1 MSKNNTCLNSVMR
14 RIAKKKFEANI
25 ISEAQYCRTV
35 AIIKKI
41 EKEKFSLREVKNI
54 NVEDIQN
61 YLNSLINYSDSE
73 IKKIYEQFNQA
84 YKYLY
89 DIEVVSKNIMLQIYK
104 PKSIKKT
111 KEVKA
116 LTLEEEK
123 LLIDKLIKSDNE
135 MYSLIYLIQ
144 LFTGMR
150 IGEVLALKISDINFK
165 NNQIN
170 VNKTLTRDVNY
181 KVIIKESTK
190 TRTSERI
197 IPIPRMIRKKLK
209 ERVNITIA
217 NKKEALFLTKKGNYI
232 DSRDASK
239 FLKKQ
244 LDKFMDST
252 DISSHNLRHTYI
264 TRCAESGMN
273 PSVLKKLV
281 GHKDIET
288 TLGTYTTVYDNFT
301 KSEMNKIKN
310 YYKRNKLQIGE
321 ISRFKSDNW
330 LRNTKSKEIKN
341 RIKIFI
347 YQIRNDIKYL
357 FTSK

>member
-14 RIAKKKFEANI
+14 RIAKKKIEANI

-41 EKEKFSLREVKNI
+41 EKEKFVLREVKNI
-54 NVEDIQN
+54 RSEDIQK

-89 DIEVVSKNIMLQIYK
+89 DNEIISKNIMLQIYK
-104 PKSIKKT
+104 PKSLKKV
-111 KEVKA
+111 KEVRA

-123 LLIDKLIKSDNE
+123 LLIKNLIFNKNKA
-135 MYSLIYLIQ
+135 YSLIYLIQ

-150 IGEVLALKISDINFK
+150 IGEVLALKISDIDLK
-165 NNQIN
+165 NNQIS

-190 TRTSERI
+190 TSTGERI
-197 IPIPRMIRKKLK
+197 IPIPRMIRKMLK
-209 ERVNITIA
+209 ERVNLTIN
-217 NKKEALFLTKKGNYI
+217 NKKKYLFLTRNGNYI
-232 DSRDASK
+232 DSRDANK
-239 FLKKQ
+239 FLKNQ
-244 LDKFMDST
+244 LNEFMDAVE
-252 DISSHNLRHTYI
+252 ISSHNLRHTYI

-281 GHKDIET
+281 GHKNIET

-301 KSEMNKIKN
+301 KSEMNKIQN
-310 YYKRNKLQIGE
+310 YYKKINYRLEKFQDLKVIIG
-321 ISRFKSDNW
+321 
-330 LRNTKSKEIKN
+330 
-341 RIKIFI
+341 
-347 YQIRNDIKYL
+347 
-357 FTSK
+357 